1 MKTKNI
7 EIAKSNGS
15 LFARLEVPANG
26 KVRHYAIFA
35 HCFTC
40 NSNLSVVRY
49 ISRTLTNHGFGVV
62 RFDFTGLGRSSG
74 EFADSNFSG
83 NVEDL
88 LTVANYLEKEYQAP
102 AMLIGHSLGGAAVLA
117 AAAHLDSVKAMVT
130 IGAPAEVDHVTHL
143 FADGLEEIEETGSAE
158 VNIGGRP
165 FRIKKQFVEDL
176 RSRNLLET
184 INGLKVPYLIMHS
197 PQDTTVAIEN
207 AAKLY
212 HAAFHPKSFI
222 SLDGADHLLTN
233 KVDAV
238 YVADMIGTW
247 AGKYFPELDQELI
260 STKGEQ
266 VVVHLDLENNFT
278 SEVFTPHHTL
288 IADEPNAVGGDD
300 LGPSPYELLN
310 AALGACT
317 VMTLKMYAQRKGWD
331 LREVFCYVTYSKK
344 HADDLPQ
351 ERDSD
356 VVGQIDHIQKTLEFI
371 GDLDD
376 KQRERLKQIASKCP
390 VHKTLTST
398 TIIDT
403 KLL

>member
-351 ERDSD
+351 EQDSD

>member
-88 LTVANYLEKEYQAP
+88 ITVANYLEKEYQAP

>member
-7 EIAKSNGS
+7 EIAKSSGS

-88 LTVANYLEKEYQAP
+88 ITVANYLEKEYQAP

-143 FADGLEEIEETGSAE
+143 FADGLDDIEETGSAE

-197 PQDTTVAIEN
+197 PQDTTVGIEN

-288 IADEPNAVGGDD
+288 IADEPNTVGGDD

-351 ERDSD
+351 EQDSD

>member
-1 MKTKNI
+1 MKTTTI
-7 EIAKSNGS
+7 EIAKSEGS

-83 NVEDL
+83 NVQDL
-88 LTVANYLEKEYQAP
+88 ITVAHYLEKQYEAP

-117 AAAHLDSVKAMVT
+117 AAAQLDSIKAIVT

-143 FADGLEEIEETGSAE
+143 FADGLNEIEQTGSAE

-165 FRIKKQFVEDL
+165 FRIKKQFVDDL
-176 RSRNLLET
+176 KARNLLDT
-184 INGLKVPYLIMHS
+184 VKGLKIPYLIMHS
-197 PQDTTVAIEN
+197 PQDLTVGIEN

-247 AGKYFPELDQELI
+247 AGKYFPELDEDLI

-288 IADEPNAVGGDD
+288 IADEPKSVGGDD

-310 AALGACT
+310 ASLGACT

-331 LREVFCYVTYSKK
+331 LQEVFCYLTYSKK
-344 HADDLPQ
+344 HTDDLP
-351 ERDSD
+351 EDLE
-356 VVGQIDHIQKTLEFI
+356 VEAIGQIDHIQKTLEFV
-371 GDLDD
+371 GDLDE

-390 VHKTLTST
+390 VHKTLTSP

-403 KLL
+403 KLI

>member
-7 EIAKSNGS
+7 EIAKSSGS

-88 LTVANYLEKEYQAP
+88 ITVANYLEKEYQAP

-197 PQDTTVAIEN
+197 PQDTTVSIEN

-331 LREVFCYVTYSKK
+331 LREVFCYLTYSKK

-351 ERDSD
+351 EKDSD
-356 VVGQIDHIQKTLEFI
+356 LVGQIDHIQKTLEFI

>member
-1 MKTKNI
+1 
-7 EIAKSNGS
+7 
-15 LFARLEVPANG
+15 
-26 KVRHYAIFA
+26 
-35 HCFTC
+35 
-40 NSNLSVVRY
+40 
-49 ISRTLTNHGFGVV
+49 
-62 RFDFTGLGRSSG
+62 
-74 EFADSNFSG
+74 
-83 NVEDL
+83 
-88 LTVANYLEKEYQAP
+88 
-102 AMLIGHSLGGAAVLA
+102 MLIGHSLGGAAVLA

-197 PQDTTVAIEN
+197 PQDTTVSIEN

-331 LREVFCYVTYSKK
+331 LREVFCYLTYSKK

-351 ERDSD
+351 EKDSD
-356 VVGQIDHIQKTLEFI
+356 LVGQIDHIQKTLEFI

>member
-233 KVDAV
+233 KIDAV

-351 ERDSD
+351 EQDSD

>member
-7 EIAKSNGS
+7 EIAKSSGS

-88 LTVANYLEKEYQAP
+88 ITVANYLEKEYQAP

-117 AAAHLDSVKAMVT
+117 AAAHLDSVKAIVT

-197 PQDTTVAIEN
+197 PQDTTVSIEN

-331 LREVFCYVTYSKK
+331 LREVFCYLTYSKK

-351 ERDSD
+351 EKDSD
-356 VVGQIDHIQKTLEFI
+356 LVGQIDHIQKTLEFI

>member
-7 EIAKSNGS
+7 EIANSNGS

-88 LTVANYLEKEYQAP
+88 ITVANYLEKEYQAP

-143 FADGLEEIEETGSAE
+143 FADGLEEIQETGSAE

-197 PQDTTVAIEN
+197 PQDTTVGIEN

-317 VMTLKMYAQRKGWD
+317 VMTLKMYAQHKGWD

-351 ERDSD
+351 GQDSD
-356 VVGQIDHIQKTLEFI
+356 AVGRIDHIQKTLEFV

-376 KQRERLKQIASKCP
+376 KQRERLVQIASKCP

>member
-88 LTVANYLEKEYQAP
+88 ITVANYLEKEYQAP

-351 ERDSD
+351 EQDSD

>member
-1 MKTKNI
+1 MKTTTI
-7 EIAKSNGS
+7 EIAKSEGS

-83 NVEDL
+83 NVQDL
-88 LTVANYLEKEYQAP
+88 ITVAEYLEKQYEAP

-117 AAAHLDSVKAMVT
+117 AAAQLDSIKAIVT

-143 FADGLEEIEETGSAE
+143 FADGLNEIEQTGSAE

-165 FRIKKQFVEDL
+165 FRIKKQFVDDL
-176 RSRNLLET
+176 KSRNLLET
-184 INGLKVPYLIMHS
+184 VKGLKIPYLIMHS
-197 PQDTTVAIEN
+197 PQDLTVGIEN

-233 KVDAV
+233 KIDAI

-247 AGKYFPELDQELI
+247 AGKYFPELDADMI

-288 IADEPNAVGGDD
+288 IADEPKSVGGED

-310 AALGACT
+310 ASLGACT

-331 LREVFCYVTYSKK
+331 LQEVFCYLTYSKK
-344 HADDLPQ
+344 HTDDLP
-351 ERDSD
+351 EDLE
-356 VVGQIDHIQKTLEFI
+356 VEATGQIDHIQKTLEFV
-371 GDLDD
+371 GDLDE

-390 VHKTLTST
+390 VHKTLTSP

-403 KLL
+403 KLI

>member
-247 AGKYFPELDQELI
+247 SGKYFPELDQELI

-351 ERDSD
+351 EQDSD

>member
-88 LTVANYLEKEYQAP
+88 ITVANYLEKEYQAP

-143 FADGLEEIEETGSAE
+143 FADGLDEIEETGSAE

-197 PQDTTVAIEN
+197 PQDTTVGIEN

-351 ERDSD
+351 EQDSD
-356 VVGQIDHIQKTLEFI
+356 VVGQIDHIQKTLEII

>member
-88 LTVANYLEKEYQAP
+88 ITVANYLEKEYQAP

-266 VVVHLDLENNFT
+266 VVVHLDLENKFT

-351 ERDSD
+351 EQDSD

>member
-1 MKTKNI
+1 MKTTTI
-7 EIAKSNGS
+7 EIAKSEGS

-83 NVEDL
+83 NVQDL
-88 LTVANYLEKEYQAP
+88 ITVAEYLEKQYEAP

-117 AAAHLDSVKAMVT
+117 AAAQLDSIKAIVT

-143 FADGLEEIEETGSAE
+143 FADGLNEIEQTGSAE

-165 FRIKKQFVEDL
+165 FRIKKQFVDDL
-176 RSRNLLET
+176 KSRNLLET
-184 INGLKVPYLIMHS
+184 VKGLKIPYLIMHS
-197 PQDTTVAIEN
+197 PQDLTVGIEN

-233 KVDAV
+233 KIDAI

-247 AGKYFPELDQELI
+247 AGKYFPELDEDMI

-288 IADEPNAVGGDD
+288 IADEPKSVGGED

-310 AALGACT
+310 ASLGACT

-331 LREVFCYVTYSKK
+331 LQEVFCYLTYSKK
-344 HADDLPQ
+344 HTDDLP
-351 ERDSD
+351 EDLE
-356 VVGQIDHIQKTLEFI
+356 VEATGQIDHIQKTLEFV
-371 GDLDD
+371 GDLDE

-390 VHKTLTST
+390 VHKTLTSP

-403 KLL
+403 KLI

>member
-233 KVDAV
+233 KIDAV

-351 ERDSD
+351 EQDSD

-371 GDLDD
+371 GVLDD